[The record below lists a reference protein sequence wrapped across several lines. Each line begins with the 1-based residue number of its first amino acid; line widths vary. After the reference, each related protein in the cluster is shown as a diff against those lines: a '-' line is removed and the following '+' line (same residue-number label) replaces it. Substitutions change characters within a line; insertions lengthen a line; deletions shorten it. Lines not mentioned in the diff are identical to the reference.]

1 MFFIVANRLQRYILP
16 PKPPNFFSTFFVIFF
31 AGFMGVA
38 DNQQVAN
45 PAVNKTFPKTTEAPQ
60 NETLLQLSALD

>member
-1 MFFIVANRLQRYILP
+1 MR
-16 PKPPNFFSTFFVIFF
+16 PPNFFSTFFVIFF